1 MRIPKIKKR
10 TSPIEKTITTIDIN
24 KYELPEITYNPDV
37 DFEDSK
43 SVEHYVK
50 ACKMIIRN
58 SKEYKELMSFL
69 KSKMGMDTCFFLPNV
84 KKEKGS
90 KVSIEMHHTGFV
102 MEDIIKTILYDLYD
116 NDEEYDCQSVA
127 EKVMYYHYKGFISL
141 TALSSTAHQLIHE
154 PDSMLFI
161 PLGMEDFGDINLF
174 FEEFIDTIKRH
185 LPDLYK
191 KFESYKMLSETVNN
205 IEEIIPEYMDVN
217 IIYYNCEGIDIP
229 SMDKILDIL
238 SEQE

>member
-1 MRIPKIKKR
+1 
-10 TSPIEKTITTIDIN
+10 
-24 KYELPEITYNPDV
+24 
-37 DFEDSK
+37 
-43 SVEHYVK
+43 
-50 ACKMIIRN
+50 
-58 SKEYKELMSFL
+58 
-69 KSKMGMDTCFFLPNV
+69 
-84 KKEKGS
+84 
-90 KVSIEMHHTGFV
+90 
-102 MEDIIKTILYDLYD
+102 
-116 NDEEYDCQSVA
+116 
-127 EKVMYYHYKGFISL
+127 
-141 TALSSTAHQLIHE
+141 
-154 PDSMLFI
+154 MLFI